1 MPTKDSKSNAT
12 ILDSTIV
19 VSSMTFVSRIFGMIR
34 DIIFARFFGVSLA
47 MDAFIV
53 ANRIPNMLR
62 RFFAEGAFNQGFVP
76 VVSDYKEGKSHEE
89 VKYLVDSVA
98 GTLGLILFVIT
109 LIGVIIS
116 PILISFV
123 APGFI
128 GDDNRFELAT
138 AMLRYTFPYLF
149 FISLTAFAGSLLNT
163 YGRFAVPAFTPV
175 ILNFV
180 LIFFVLFISPFL
192 ENPGMAL
199 AYGVFCAGLIQLI
212 FQLPFLSKIKLLP
225 KPRWNIAHEGIKRI
239 LKLMG
244 PAVFGSSIA
253 QVNILVSGIIAS
265 LIGTGKISLLY
276 YSDRIMELPL
286 SLFGIAIATV
296 TLPYLSRL
304 YSNNSMIKFSD
315 AMNWSIRIACILIIP
330 AAIGLFVLAEPII
343 AAIFYG
349 GMFDLHDVLLTAL
362 SLKAFSIGLIGFS
375 FVKILSPAY
384 FARKDT
390 LTPVKIGI
398 FCLLLNIIL
407 GSSSVYYLDEIDY
420 EGTHLGLALS
430 ISVAAILNAGLL
442 FSGLKKKNI
451 IKRSPGFKEFMVK
464 LIIANSFMLIFLTYT
479 IQPLEWWLN
488 LGVLKRFSWLTSII
502 LFSMGIYVLILSLL
516 GMKIKELRFQEE

>member
-1 MPTKDSKSNAT
+1 
-12 ILDSTIV
+12 
-19 VSSMTFVSRIFGMIR
+19 
-34 DIIFARFFGVSLA
+34 
-47 MDAFIV
+47 
-53 ANRIPNMLR
+53 
-62 RFFAEGAFNQGFVP
+62 
-76 VVSDYKEGKSHEE
+76 
-89 VKYLVDSVA
+89 
-98 GTLGLILFVIT
+98 
-109 LIGVIIS
+109 
-116 PILISFV
+116 
-123 APGFI
+123 
-128 GDDNRFELAT
+128 
-138 AMLRYTFPYLF
+138 
-149 FISLTAFAGSLLNT
+149 
-163 YGRFAVPAFTPV
+163 
-175 ILNFV
+175 
-180 LIFFVLFISPFL
+180 
-192 ENPGMAL
+192 
-199 AYGVFCAGLIQLI
+199 
-212 FQLPFLSKIKLLP
+212 
-225 KPRWNIAHEGIKRI
+225 
-239 LKLMG
+239 MG

-296 TLPYLSRL
+296 TMPYLSRL

-315 AMNWSIRIACILIIP
+315 AMNWSIKIACMLIIP

-349 GMFDLHDVLLTAL
+349 GMFDSDDVFLTAL

-398 FCLLLNIIL
+398 YCLLLNIIM
-407 GSSSVYYLDEIDY
+407 GSSSAYYLDKIDY

-430 ISVAAILNAGLL
+430 ISVAAILNAVLL

-451 IKRSPGFKEFMVK
+451 IKRLSGFKELIIK
-464 LIIANSFMLIFLTYT
+464 LLIANSFMLIFLTYT
-479 IQPLEWWLN
+479 IQPLEWWLG
-488 LGVLKRFSWLTSII
+488 LGVFKRFSWLAFFIFVSVC
-502 LFSMGIYVLILSLL
+502 IYVLILSLL